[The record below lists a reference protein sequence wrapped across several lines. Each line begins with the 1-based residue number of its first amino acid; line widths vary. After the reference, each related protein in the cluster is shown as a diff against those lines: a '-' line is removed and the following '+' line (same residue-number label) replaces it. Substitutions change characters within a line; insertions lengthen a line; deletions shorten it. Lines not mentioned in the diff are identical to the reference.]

1 MWTRFA
7 LLALLALPWVDQVKA
22 GQPKTADYIVYV
34 GTYTRTASKGIY
46 AWRFHPADGKLTAL
60 GLMAETA
67 HPSYLAVHPNHRFLY
82 AVNEHETT
90 AEPGNTVTAYAMDT
104 ASVKL
109 RLLNKVSSRGVGP
122 AHISIDRT
130 GRTLVV
136 ANYGSG
142 SVASMPIHPD
152 GRLGDA
158 VSFFQHEGSSVD
170 KTRQAGPHAHCAV
183 ISPDNRFVLVADLG
197 IDQVFTYRLD
207 ADKSTLTPN
216 DPPFIRL
223 TPGWGPRHI
232 EFHPNGKWVYLVS
245 EMGSRL
251 TTLGWNAASG
261 TLTEMKTV
269 STLPADFTGTS
280 TGAEV
285 QVDRAGKFVY
295 TSNRGHDS
303 IAVFSIDQATGAV
316 TLVQHVST
324 QGKTPRNFSLDPTG
338 RWLFAAN
345 QNSGTV
351 AVYRVDAK
359 SGKLTPT
366 GQLLEGAPEPSDV
379 VFVAAK

>member
-1 MWTRFA
+1 MWIRFT
-7 LLALLALPWVDQVKA
+7 LLALLALPSM
-22 GQPKTADYIVYV
+22 GQPKNADYIVYV

-46 AWRFHPADGKLTAL
+46 AWRFHAADGKLTPL

-82 AVNEHETT
+82 AVNEHETA
-90 AEPGNTVTAYAMDT
+90 AEPGNTITAYAMDAAT
-104 ASVKL
+104 GQL
-109 RLLNKVSSRGVGP
+109 TLLNKVSSRGVGP
-122 AHISIDRT
+122 AHISVDRT

-232 EFHPNGKWVYLVS
+232 EFHPNSKWVYLLS

-261 TLTEMKTV
+261 TLTAMRTV

-303 IAVFSIDQATGAV
+303 IAVFSIDRATGSV
-316 TLVQHVST
+316 TLVEHVST

-359 SGKLTPT
+359 SGKLTPA

-379 VFVAAK
+379 LFVATK